1 MSDPDSLWA
10 WACATALRSGV
21 PPEVAGCAWKD
32 AAFVLA
38 QCAFLASCEGPR
50 GADLPCSA
58 GKTTAGGDVPGTA
71 PDAAET
77 WREPDAA
84 VPAPSCSPPPGF
96 PPLSPPRPP
105 SPATRRVKKV
115 AERRSWKAEVERRLG
130 AAIKAAGDAA
140 DAAAEW
146 GDAGAA
152 RRQAERA
159 VERCFGDALGRVP
172 TQGRATPRRRPIT
185 GPGASAPWR
194 KGPHHQLF
202 LPNSV

>member
-1 MSDPDSLWA
+1 MAMSDPDSLWA
-10 WACATALRSGV
+10 WACATALRAGV

-32 AAFVLA
+32 AALVLA
-38 QCAFLASCEGPR
+38 QCAFLASCEGLR

-58 GKTTAGGDVPGTA
+58 GKKTAAGGDVPGTA

-105 SPATRRVKKV
+105 PPATRRVKKV

-130 AAIKAAGDAA
+130 AAIKAAGNAA

-159 VERCFGDALGRVP
+159 VERCFGDALGRTP
-172 TQGRATPRRRPIT
+172 TQGDPASTPKNRVRRERA
-185 GPGASAPWR
+185 AWR
-194 KGPHHQLF
+194 
-202 LPNSV
+202 